1 MNDLEIRAALI
12 RNVLANAAAA
22 AFFLACLAVGLLI
35 TLPAKT
41 QVVYS
46 NIFRPSTPSQVM
58 AVDTTARTATGSF
71 FRTGVAMFTCTAA
84 CYFDVSLTPM
94 VTTTTGAY
102 IPAGSPRLFHVGR
115 SERIGVVLS
124 TGTGTIIIEE
134 LSR

>member
-1 MNDLEIRAALI
+1 MNDTEIRNALI
-12 RNVLANAAAA
+12 RNVLSNAAGML
-22 AFFLACLAVGLLI
+22 FFIACLVVGLLV
-35 TLPAKT
+35 TLPAKA
-41 QVVYS
+41 QNVNS

-58 AVDTTARTATGSF
+58 AVDTAARTATGSF

-84 CYFDVSLTPM
+84 CYFDVSLTPL

-102 IPAGSPRLFHVGR
+102 IPAGSPRLFNVGK
-115 SERIGVVLS
+115 SERIGVILS

>member
-1 MNDLEIRAALI
+1 MKKLIFAL
-12 RNVLANAAAA
+12 A
-22 AFFLACLAVGLLI
+22 LL
-35 TLPAKT
+35 LPFGAQA
-41 QVVYS
+41 QVVNS

-84 CYFDVSLTPM
+84 CYFNVSLTPM
-94 VTTTTGAY
+94 ATTSTGAY
-102 IPAGSPRLFHVGR
+102 IPAGSPRLFHVGL

-124 TGTGTIIIEE
+124 SGTGTIIIEE